1 MSAFIQTVVES
12 DMCGRFVGAFSAEAL
27 MGELSAAVSGAHM
40 NIAFENDNSL
50 FSANYNTAPTHT
62 VPVLRHVEM
71 DVLVDPMQWGL
82 VPAWSKD
89 PSVGSKMINARSE
102 TITEK
107 PSFRQSVPRRR
118 CIVPV
123 TGFYEWDR
131 SDPKRKVPYF
141 VTREDGHLMLVA
153 GIWTAS
159 PALDGRHT
167 FSLITR
173 ESVGDLSHIHS
184 RSPVELHA
192 EDALDWMCNPVP
204 PLELFNP
211 DIQPRFVARKVS
223 TLVNSVRNN
232 SESLLDE
239 YEDVAEENNG
249 TDTLF

>member
-1 MSAFIQTVVES
+1 
-12 DMCGRFVGAFSAEAL
+12 MCGRFVGAFSAELLMEEMAGAL
-27 MGELSAAVSGAHM
+27 DAASMTFAADVDG
-40 NIAFENDNSL
+40 SL
-50 FSANYNTAPTHT
+50 FAANYNTAPTHT
-62 VPVLRHVEM
+62 VPILRHEESV
-71 DVLVDPMQWGL
+71 VVIDPMQWGL

-107 PSFRQSVPRRR
+107 PSFRQSVPGRR
-118 CIVPV
+118 CIIPMS
-123 TGFYEWDR
+123 GFYEWDR
-131 SDPKRKVPYF
+131 TDPKRKVPYF
-141 VTREDGHLMLVA
+141 VTREDGRLMLVA

-173 ESVGDLSHIHS
+173 ESVDDLSHIHS

-204 PLELFNP
+204 PLESFQP
-211 DIQPRFVARKVS
+211 EIQPRFVARKVS

-232 SESLLDE
+232 SQSLLDA
-239 YEDVAEENNG
+239 YEESVEDTEPN
-249 TDTLF
+249 TLF

>member
-1 MSAFIQTVVES
+1 
-12 DMCGRFVGAFSAEAL
+12 MCGRFVGAFSAEAL

-50 FSANYNTAPTHT
+50 FSANYNTAPTQT
-62 VPVLRHVEM
+62 VPVLRHVET

-159 PALDGRHT
+159 PALDVICHT
-167 FSLITR
+167 FTVEVPLSFMQKMHSIGCVIRCHHSSCLIQI
-173 ESVGDLSHIHS
+173 SS
-184 RSPVELHA
+184 RDSWLGKYLH
-192 EDALDWMCNPVP
+192 W
-204 PLELFNP
+204 
-211 DIQPRFVARKVS
+211 
-223 TLVNSVRNN
+223 
-232 SESLLDE
+232 
-239 YEDVAEENNG
+239 
-249 TDTLF
+249 